1 MKYIFIFPDLYTL
14 FKTGYNFFP
23 LIIVVATTIL
33 TGAWTLC
40 CCVGHVT

>member
-1 MKYIFIFPDLYTL
+1 MKYISIFPDLYTL
-14 FKTGYNFFP
+14 FKTGYFFP

-40 CCVGHVT
+40 CCVSHVT